1 VVGTT
6 NKNAVTVDTTIK
18 NVYRGWHNQQNCAL
32 WLAQPLKLYRGWH
45 NQDMT
50 VDATNK
56 NTTC

>member
-1 VVGTT
+1 MAQPSKLFIVVGTT
-6 NKNAVTVDTTIK
+6 NKNAETVDTTNK
-18 NVYRGWHNQQNCAL
+18 TVSR
-32 WLAQPLKLYRGWH
+32 LAQPTKLYHGWH